1 MKISEIINL
10 IDEKKLAELGS
21 LHKVDKVNNKITGN
35 FILKSFVKAVLTG
48 RSVSLRSLETMCN
61 SNKDLSNLLKVKDSS
76 KKTIDHS
83 AVGKRLETINV
94 GFFQAVYED
103 LVEKYNNKF
112 TKTETNKLHIFDS
125 TSITLSGALLQD
137 GLNCG
142 GGADARYIKM
152 SFGLKNLIPSS
163 IRFCTLQSESNEN
176 IALVNAINEA
186 KIEEED
192 IILFDRGISKS
203 DTFKDFDSAGKN
215 FITRIN
221 FNRKC
226 FVIKELE
233 LLPSTEA
240 DLRIISDEIVNLY
253 NRKHQK
259 INANLRM
266 IKAKTETG
274 LELCFLTNIL
284 NLNAYDIAQTYK
296 KRWDIEV
303 FFKFIKQH
311 LQFKHFVSHNNNGIK
326 LYIYC
331 ILIAAILFIIFK
343 IINKLS
349 GFKIAL
355 LKFTLAIEKEI
366 IKDIVLFCGGNPA
379 LVDLKL

>member
-1 MKISEIINL
+1 
-10 IDEKKLAELGS
+10 
-21 LHKVDKVNNKITGN
+21 
-35 FILKSFVKAVLTG
+35 
-48 RSVSLRSLETMCN
+48 MCN
-61 SNKDLSNLLKVKDSS
+61 NNKDLSNLLKTKDSS

-83 AVGKRLETINV
+83 AVGKRLETISV
-94 GFFQAVYED
+94 GFFQAIYED
-103 LVEKYNNKF
+103 LVEKYNSKF
-112 TKTETNKLHIFDS
+112 TKDEANKLHRFDS
-125 TSITLSGALLQD
+125 TLITLSGKLLQD

-142 GGADARYIKM
+142 GPEIDRHIKM

-163 IRFCTLQSESNEN
+163 IRFCNLQMESNEN
-176 IALVNAINEA
+176 IALVKAINEA
-186 KIEEED
+186 RIEKDD

-203 DTFKDFDSAGKN
+203 EAFKDFNSDGKN
-215 FITRIN
+215 FITRVN

-226 FVIKELE
+226 FVIEELK
-233 LLPSTEA
+233 LLPSNEG

-253 NRKHQK
+253 NRKHQRVS
-259 INANLRM
+259 ANLRM
-266 IKAKTETG
+266 IKARNETG
-274 LELCFLTNIL
+274 IELCFLTNIL
-284 NLNAYDIAQTYK
+284 NLNAYDIAQTYR

-331 ILIAAILFIIFK
+331 ILIAAILFTVFK
-343 IINKLS
+343 IVNKLS

-355 LKFTLAIEKEI
+355 LKFTLALEKEM

>member
-1 MKISEIINL
+1 MNINEIIKL

-35 FILKSFVKAVLTG
+35 FILKSFVRTVLVG
-48 RSVSLRSLETMCN
+48 RSVSLRSLEAICN
-61 SNKDLSNLLKVKDSS
+61 SNRDLSNLLKAKDPS

-94 GFFQAVYED
+94 GFFQAIYED

-112 TKTETNKLHIFDS
+112 TKAEVNKFHRFDS
-125 TSITLSGALLQD
+125 TLIALSGKLLQD

-142 GGADARYIKM
+142 GGGDERHIKM

-163 IRFCTLQSESNEN
+163 VRFCTSQSEANEN
-176 IALVNAINEA
+176 IALVKAINEA
-186 KIEEED
+186 KIEKED

-203 DTFKDFDSAGKN
+203 DAFKDFDSAGKN
-215 FITRIN
+215 FITRVN

-226 FVIKELE
+226 LVIKELK
-233 LLPSTEA
+233 LLPSNET

-253 NRKHQK
+253 NKKNQK
-259 INANLRM
+259 ISTNLRM
-266 IKAKTETG
+266 IKAKTG
-274 LELCFLTNIL
+274 VGRELCFLTNIL

-303 FFKFIKQH
+303 FFKFVKQH
-311 LQFKHFVSHNNNGIK
+311 LQLKHFVSHNNNGMK

-331 ILIAAILFIIFK
+331 ILIAAILFTIFK

-355 LKFTLAIEKEI
+355 LKFTLTLEKEM
-366 IKDIVLFCGGNPA
+366 IKDIVLFCGGNPE
-379 LVDLKL
+379 LVELKL